1 MSWDLRSEE
10 FEAVVER
17 PASERYAYLVKRC
30 ADWEEVRG
38 LRDNQ
43 GWVTAEDDKGRM
55 LMPIWP
61 HADYTRACAMGSWEK
76 AAPASIELDEW
87 VEGWLSEFETRGHPS
102 VFPVPSDH
110 GVAADPERIRF
121 DLKAELALYERSRL
135 SVFSASTGFERHILH
150 DRLLEARLGEA
161 PRRGRPRRHP
171 VGHLDGPGRQLTPRW
186 PQDHAAVDP
195 YRRPGY

>member
-1 MSWDLRSEE
+1 
-10 FEAVVER
+10 
-17 PASERYAYLVKRC
+17 
-30 ADWEEVRG
+30 
-38 LRDNQ
+38 
-43 GWVTAEDDKGRM
+43 
-55 LMPIWP
+55 MPIWP
-61 HADYTRACAMGSWEK
+61 HADYARACAMGSWEK

-87 VEGWLSEFETRGHPS
+87 VEGWLSEFETRGHPVS

-171 VGHLDGPGRQLTPRW
+171 VGHLDGPGRLVGFGAGYSS
-186 PQDHAAVDP
+186 DGD
-195 YRRPGY
+195 YLRPGGRQGEGDGG